1 MDNFK
6 YKLYRFMQGRYGND
20 SLSMFLLVFTIILLV
35 LNIFVIQNGILS
47 WLIWII
53 LIWNV
58 FRTYSRNITKR
69 NKENEAF
76 LKITSPFRKQYS
88 RAKKQ
93 SQDKSHKYFICP
105 SCKQIVRVP
114 KGKGKITIT
123 CPSCSHK
130 FDKKS

>member
-20 SLSMFLLVFTIILLV
+20 SLSIFLLVFSIILLV
-35 LNIFVIQNGILS
+35 LNIFVMQNEILS
-47 WLIWII
+47 WLIWIL

-76 LKITSPFRKQYS
+76 LKVTAPFRKQYS

-93 SQDKSHKYFICP
+93 SQDKSHKYFVCP

-114 KGKGKITIT
+114 RGKGKITIT
-123 CPSCSHK
+123 CPSCSFK

>member
-6 YKLYRFMQGRYGND
+6 YRLYRFMQGRYGND
-20 SLSMFLLVFTIILLV
+20 SLSIFLLIFSIILLV
-35 LNIFVIQNGILS
+35 LNIFILHNEILS
-47 WLIWII
+47 WGIWIL

-58 FRTYSRNITKR
+58 FRTYSRNTYKR
-69 NKENEAF
+69 NKENEAY

-93 SQDKSHKYFICP
+93 VHDKTHKYFICP

-123 CPSCSHK
+123 CPSCAHK
-130 FDKKS
+130 FDKRS